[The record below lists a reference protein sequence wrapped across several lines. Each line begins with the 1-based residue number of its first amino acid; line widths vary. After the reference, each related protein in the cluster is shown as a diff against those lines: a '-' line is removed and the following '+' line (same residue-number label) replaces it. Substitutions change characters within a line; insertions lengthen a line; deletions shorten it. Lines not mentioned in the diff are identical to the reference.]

1 MEMHIIGNM
10 DGDHS
15 KPIKPTIL
23 TQSMKESTVMWARLQ
38 GESGKTEVTFL
49 ASELRKVYDDY
60 QRLKSNAPATDFDL
74 TEDDDKSV
82 RELLANG
89 ETVVS
94 LPPRLLINVI
104 FAQDAYD
111 NDNLPPS
118 GYWRE

>member
-60 QRLKSNAPATDFDL
+60 QRLKSNAPPTDFNL

-82 RELLANG
+82 QELLANG
-89 ETVVS
+89 ETVIS
-94 LPPRLLINVI
+94 LPPRLLINLI

-111 NDNLPPS
+111 HLQPP